1 MANTNQARKRARQA
15 DARREHNSQQR
26 SALRT
31 EIKKFRT
38 SVLSKTATREQLSSI
53 QSHLD
58 KAAKRGL
65 IPKNRAKRLI
75 QRLNQASKAQA
86 AA

>member
-31 EIKKFRT
+31 EIKKFRE
-38 SVLSKTATREQLSSI
+38 SIANNTASREQLSTI

-65 IPKNRAKRLI
+65 IPKNRAKRII
-75 QRLNQASKAQA
+75 QRLNQASKAA
-86 AA
+86 A

>member
-26 SALRT
+26 SSLRT
-31 EIKKFRT
+31 EIKKFRANI
-38 SVLSKTATREQLSSI
+38 LDNTATREQLSSI
-53 QSHLD
+53 QSSLD

-65 IPKNRAKRLI
+65 IPKNRARRLI
-75 QRLNQASKAQA
+75 QRLNQASKAKA